1 MTGNFTVMAPS
12 LEKKLATM
20 INYLE
25 EVRSGRQRS
34 DPKAFESYLDDPE
47 VSNWLMTMKSKIVN
61 DRFTHPR

>member
-1 MTGNFTVMAPS
+1 MDSTVMSPS

-25 EVRSGRQRS
+25 EVRAGRMRS

-47 VSNWLMTMKSKIVN
+47 VFAWLLTMKSKIVN
-61 DRFTHPR
+61 ERFTHPR